1 MNRDRK
7 PGRNPRRPEP
17 TPITPLDAEKR
28 RLQEEAAR
36 LRADIERKKELIK
49 RAPELKAKAE
59 KRRREELVTRAART
73 EARFGSPGAL
83 IDPRH
88 GLEANVGAV
97 VRERKLRKHQRQGM
111 WTFFVLCTVL
121 VAILYWVWTT
131 LVRGFVQ

>member
-1 MNRDRK
+1 MKRDRK
-7 PGRNPRRPEP
+7 PGRNPRRPES
-17 TPITPLDAEKR
+17 TSITPLDAEKR

-36 LRADIERKKELIK
+36 LYADIERKKDLIK

-97 VRERKLRKHQRQGM
+97 VRERKLRKHRRQGM
-111 WTFFVLCTVL
+111 WTFFVLCSIL
-121 VAILYWVWTT
+121 VTILYWVWTT
-131 LVRGFVQ
+131 LVRGLIQ

>member
-7 PGRNPRRPEP
+7 PGRSSRRPEP
-17 TPITPLDAEKR
+17 PSNNPLDAEKR

-36 LRADIERKKELIK
+36 LRADIEKKKELIQ

-59 KRRREELVTRAART
+59 KRRRDELVTRAART

-83 IDPRH
+83 IDPRY

-97 VRERKLRKHQRQGM
+97 VRERKLRKHRRQGM
-111 WTFFVLCTVL
+111 WTFFVLCAVLLTV
-121 VAILYWVWTT
+121 LYWVWTT
-131 LVRGFVQ
+131 FIRSLLQ